1 MRRSL
6 HQSLDNRAL
15 ENRDG
20 WTALIR
26 LTLVWLVI
34 GVMTVLIV
42 VEGKP
47 LRPEDGEKTVKASL
61 VQKRYTPPLAPD
73 FSLKN
78 LAGREVKLSDYQGKV
93 VVINF
98 WATWCG
104 PCHMETPW
112 LVELH
117 QQYHKQGLEII
128 GIAVDS
134 LNEYDP
140 ADVAKF
146 AQEHQVSYPL
156 VMATPEVVEA
166 YGPLSL
172 LPTTLVVD
180 RRRRISYRHEGL
192 IQPAELERE
201 IKRLL

>member
-6 HQSLDNRAL
+6 HQSLDNW
-15 ENRDG
+15 EG
-20 WTALIR
+20 WIALIM
-26 LTLVWLVI
+26 LTLVWF
-34 GVMTVLIV
+34 VLGAMAVVIV
-42 VEGKP
+42 VEGKLP
-47 LRPEDGEKTVKASL
+47 QPEESERAVKALL
-61 VQKRYTPPLAPD
+61 VQERSHSPLAPD

-78 LAGREVKLSDYQGKV
+78 LAGKEVKLSDYQGKV

-112 LVELH
+112 LVELRD
-117 QQYHKQGLEII
+117 QYHKQGLELI

-146 AQEHQVSYPL
+146 AQEHRVSYPL

-166 YGPLSL
+166 YSPLSL

-180 RRRRISYRHEGL
+180 RQGRIRYRHEGL